1 MILFIFTLNLDYIHT
16 QILTPTSSNFVLII
30 VLPTSLFYLFLNFLV
45 RVSCTNR
52 DNQIV
57 IQKTIK
63 DYQTAI
69 IRLHLM
75 QVLFK

>member
-1 MILFIFTLNLDYIHT
+1 MILFIFTLNLDYIHI

>member
-75 QVLFK
+75 QALFK

>member
-1 MILFIFTLNLDYIHT
+1 MILFIFTLNLVYIHT